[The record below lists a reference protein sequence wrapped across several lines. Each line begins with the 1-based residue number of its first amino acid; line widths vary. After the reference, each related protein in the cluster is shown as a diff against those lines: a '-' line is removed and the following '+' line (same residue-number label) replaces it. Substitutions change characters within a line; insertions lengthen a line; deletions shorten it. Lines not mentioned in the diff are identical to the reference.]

1 MYLCKMQKCV
11 VSAKANL
18 QPNRQK
24 RKKNEIGIHSLRL
37 GNIIGEHTVVIST
50 DTQRIT
56 LKHEAMDRRLFAE
69 GACCAFRFIS
79 GRAPGLYDMADMVK
93 NEN

>member
-1 MYLCKMQKCV
+1 MKYQVNEKMPSSFLV
-11 VSAKANL
+11 DTG
-18 QPNRQK
+18 
-24 RKKNEIGIHSLRL
+24 KK
-37 GNIIGEHTVVIST
+37 TVVIST